1 MARPNRQVQRRTDI
15 MDAAIALIE
24 RHDLATLKLADV
36 AAELGLTTNAVR
48 YYFKDMT
55 QLLSELALRSD
66 TRFYDERLRLGA
78 LTDDLRAQLAMTIA
92 AGLPTGPEDAE
103 WRAIWRAVLAA
114 GFELDTRRDVQGIY
128 YRQVGLYTDLLT
140 RGAEAGVFALSCPPR
155 DIAMTLMSMEDYL
168 GYRIVARDPQMSRA
182 LALRLMRQYAEQ
194 ATGVRLPRT
203 VSRRGG
209 RAPSVR
215 GPAIGAPP
223 PRRRRS
229 PRGSDGQPPR
239 E

>member
-1 MARPNRQVQRRTDI
+1 MARPNRQVERRGDI

-48 YYFKDMT
+48 YYFKDMA

-66 TRFYDERLRLGA
+66 VRFYDERLVLGA
-78 LTDDLRAQLAMTIA
+78 KTDDLPTQLAMTMA

-114 GFELDTRRDVQGIY
+114 GFELDQRADVQGIY
-128 YRQVGLYTDLLT
+128 HRQVGLYADLLAAGSKT
-140 RGAEAGVFALSCPPR
+140 GVFQLKCPAR

-168 GYRIVARDPQMSRA
+168 GYRIVARDPELSRA
-182 LALRLMRQYAEQ
+182 TALRLMRQYAEL
-194 ATGVRLPRT
+194 ATGARLPK
-203 VSRRGG
+203 
-209 RAPSVR
+209 SV
-215 GPAIGAPP
+215 
-223 PRRRRS
+223 
-229 PRGSDGQPPR
+229 
-239 E
+239 